1 MLVRTEQPWPRNT
14 WYQAAW
20 NTEITDKPFARKIL
34 NEPIVLFRDAAG
46 KVHALEDRCCHRATP
61 LRLGAVVPEGIE
73 CGYHGMVFDG
83 TGKCVR
89 IPGQDTI
96 PPQAKVRAYPT
107 VERQEFIWV
116 WMGDPALAD
125 ESKLIDYPW
134 NDDHKN
140 WPHIHGLTYVKCNY
154 MLLIDNLMDLT
165 HIPHIHKRTVGGGV
179 IMEQVNAKMDVKRTD
194 WGVYYIRWMLGI
206 TPPPTYVKA
215 AGFGPGVKVDRW
227 QEFEY
232 IAPGSVVQWTG
243 ALESGRGAVEDRTQ
257 KGGFSLRLYH
267 GVTPETEFELL
278 LFLDAGQ
285 RLQARGP
292 GGDQAALQRDRQ
304 DLRRGRRVPRGAAG
318 RLRCRARP
326 PAHRHQARQRAAAG
340 AARGRADDPRRKQRG
355 RGSGIGLGHLI

>member
-20 NTEITDKPFARKIL
+20 NSEIKDRPLARRIL

-46 KVHALEDRCCHRATP
+46 KVCALEDRCCHRATP
-61 LRLGAVVPEGIE
+61 LRMGTVVPEGIE

-83 TGKCVR
+83 AGKCVK

-96 PPQAKVRAYPT
+96 PPQARVRAYPI
-107 VERQEFIWV
+107 VERQEFIWI

-134 NDDHKN
+134 NDDHRN
-140 WPHIHGLTYVKCNY
+140 WPHIHGMNYVKCNY
-154 MLLIDNLMDLT
+154 MFLIDNLMDLT
-165 HIPHIHKRTVGGGV
+165 HIPHIHKQTVGGGV
-179 IMEQVNAKMDVKRTD
+179 LMEQVNAKMDVKRTD

-243 ALESGRGAVEDRTQ
+243 ALEVGRGAQEDRSQ

-267 GVTPETEFELL
+267 GVTPETEKSCFYFWTPANGYKPEDPEATKLLYSEIARTFLEDVEFLEAQQACFE
-278 LFLDAGQ
+278 
-285 RLQARGP
+285 
-292 GGDQAALQRDRQ
+292 AAPDRQ
-304 DLRRGRRVPRGAAG
+304 LVDIKHDSARLPARRAVERMIREENNEV
-318 RLRCRARP
+318 
-326 PAHRHQARQRAAAG
+326 AAAE
-340 AARGRADDPRRKQRG
+340 
-355 RGSGIGLGHLI
+355 